1 MQVALYYPT
10 IPRITPPADWSQR
23 KTAMYRQL
31 CQWSKLPRTEGGF
44 YLRMSQRFRRQVSAS
59 GSDGRPALNG
69 ERSTPITCANRKK
82 ESA

>member
-31 CQWSKLPRTEGGF
+31 WQWAKLPRTEGGF
-44 YLRMSQRFRRQVSAS
+44 YLRMSQRFKRMS
-59 GSDGRPALNG
+59 
-69 ERSTPITCANRKK
+69 
-82 ESA
+82 